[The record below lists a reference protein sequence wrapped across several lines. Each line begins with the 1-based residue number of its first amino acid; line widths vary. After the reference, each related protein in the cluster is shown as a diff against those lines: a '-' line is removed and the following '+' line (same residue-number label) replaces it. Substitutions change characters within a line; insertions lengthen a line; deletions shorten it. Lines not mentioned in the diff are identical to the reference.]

1 MNKFASIFSNI
12 FLKPLIKFLLIKTIK
27 GKDNIPKTNF
37 ILASNHQ
44 SYLDIP
50 FCGIVCVPKRFTY
63 IGQIDGHKG
72 LKSLIV
78 KTIYSIGE
86 VIAINRKDENSK
98 KEAVLKAIDFL
109 KKGYSLVIYPE
120 GTRSKTGEIKEGKWG
135 VAKLFLKTGVPILPL
150 GIKNAI
156 DLFPK
161 NGKLKIKKIVE
172 LNIGKPLFFEKEY
185 NLAKNLEPDSD
196 EYNQICAQIT
206 NKVMEEIKTLVYEN

>member
-1 MNKFASIFSNI
+1 MNKLFSIVSSI
-12 FLKPLIKFLLIKTIK
+12 FLKPLIELLFIKSIK
-27 GKDNIPKTNF
+27 GEENIPKGNF

-50 FCGIVCVPKRFTY
+50 FCGIACVPKRFTY
-63 IGQIDGHKG
+63 IGQIDGHEG
-72 LKSLIV
+72 LRSLII
-78 KTIYSIGE
+78 KAIYYIGG
-86 VIAINRKDENSK
+86 VIPLKRQDDNSK
-98 KEAVLKAIDFL
+98 KEVVLKAIDCL

-135 VAKLFLKTGVPILPL
+135 VAKLFLKTGVPVLPF

-161 NGKLKIKKIVE
+161 GGKLKIKKIVE

-185 NLAKNLEPDSD
+185 NLARNLEPDSK
-196 EYNQICAQIT
+196 EYNQICIEIT
-206 NKVMEEIKTLVYEN
+206 NKIMEEIKNLVYEN